1 MPLPI
6 SKAPDSMPCSLVLAR
21 CGASDQREILETAR
35 LSWRKRGI
43 PVEEIR
49 AEPAAVISLAAE
61 LASAGLVWCILRL
74 TDHPEWETASFNRL
88 EGVRAAQV
96 FRVEGMARAIKTLKP
111 QVLVTDGR
119 GATVYEI
126 IRFGADLW
134 QANRLGISENR
145 SNGSAA
151 N

>member
-1 MPLPI
+1 MPLPT
-6 SKAPDSMPCSLVLAR
+6 SKPHESIPCSLVLAQY
-21 CGASDQREILETAR
+21 GPTDQREILEAAR

-96 FRVEGMARAIKTLKP
+96 FRVEGMTRAIRTLKP
-111 QVLVTDGR
+111 QVLVTEGR

-134 QANRLGISENR
+134 QANRQGISTN
-145 SNGSAA
+145 SSKGSAV

>member
-1 MPLPI
+1 MPLPT
-6 SKAPDSMPCSLVLAR
+6 SKPHESIPCSLVLAQY
-21 CGASDQREILETAR
+21 GPTDQREILEAAR

-96 FRVEGMARAIKTLKP
+96 FRVEGMTRAIRTLKP
-111 QVLVTDGR
+111 QVLVTEGR
-119 GATVYEI
+119 GAMLYEI

-134 QANRLGISENR
+134 QANRQGISTN
-145 SNGSAA
+145 SSKGSAV

>member
-1 MPLPI
+1 
-6 SKAPDSMPCSLVLAR
+6 MPCSLVLAR
-21 CGASDQREILETAR
+21 NGTTDQREILEAAR

-43 PVEEIR
+43 PVEEIK
-49 AEPAAVISLAAE
+49 AEPSAVISLAAE

-88 EGVRAAQV
+88 DGVRAAQV
-96 FRVEGMARAIKTLKP
+96 FRVEGMTRALRTLKP
-111 QVLVTDGR
+111 QVLVTEGR
-119 GATVYEI
+119 SATIYEI

-134 QANRLGISENR
+134 QANRQGLLAKTPI
-145 SNGSAA
+145 GSTA